1 MFFSF
6 WILFIVSCEPIEKPS
21 SGFGELDGKVYIKNE
36 SNPVQGLGVCVSGNI
51 LDFTDSKGY
60 FYLSKVPEGVQPL
73 EVLYQMDVI
82 YSTRVGIQSDKKTTV
97 AIFLSAIKK
106 DLPNFTAVDI
116 SNESEWDYWVVG
128 KEEYFYID
136 EENSMPKSVFYH
148 SFKNGKNYGI
158 TFDSKGLPSR
168 VISGGFIFLF
178 DNFNGNRVDVGLI
191 FPSGEIRIARE
202 VKTDFVW
209 PTSTKS
215 SQSKAD
221 VIRWT
226 GRILGAIPCVTSGV
240 TAFLSAGVT
249 IPIALWTCG
258 NYFLSMANNFFDDA
272 NVENGFTEFV
282 DNYKLT
288 MTVYN
293 CTVNVDPTSC
303 VIALATKG
311 LNSYA
316 DYIEEMEMRED
327 EIRIAEASLY
337 AGYGDIQITLT
348 WDNTSDLDL
357 HVIDPFGEEIYWNH
371 KFSESGGVLDYDD
384 TDGYGPENI
393 YWPKLQAPSGTYQVF
408 VHDYVWTGKPNS
420 ANYIVLVTAF
430 GKTKK
435 FVGTINL
442 DETVHIVD
450 FDENGL
456 KSTKNSVEISKI
468 TIESKK

>member
-1 MFFSF
+1 
-6 WILFIVSCEPIEKPS
+6 
-21 SGFGELDGKVYIKNE
+21 
-36 SNPVQGLGVCVSGNI
+36 
-51 LDFTDSKGY
+51 
-60 FYLSKVPEGVQPL
+60 
-73 EVLYQMDVI
+73 
-82 YSTRVGIQSDKKTTV
+82 
-97 AIFLSAIKK
+97 
-106 DLPNFTAVDI
+106 
-116 SNESEWDYWVVG
+116 
-128 KEEYFYID
+128 
-136 EENSMPKSVFYH
+136 
-148 SFKNGKNYGI
+148 
-158 TFDSKGLPSR
+158 
-168 VISGGFIFLF
+168 
-178 DNFNGNRVDVGLI
+178 
-191 FPSGEIRIARE
+191 
-202 VKTDFVW
+202 
-209 PTSTKS
+209 
-215 SQSKAD
+215 
-221 VIRWT
+221 
-226 GRILGAIPCVTSGV
+226 
-240 TAFLSAGVT
+240 
-249 IPIALWTCG
+249 
-258 NYFLSMANNFFDDA
+258 MANNFFDDA